1 MKKMKKLK
9 DEVLRWIK
17 AHYKELI
24 MAGINISGIVAAV
37 LLCKN
42 ENVGEL
48 GSLFES
54 IKLAAKK
61 PVSVIPG
68 SQEIIEETARSIDEI
83 SKKAPHEVGQ
93 HIRNLSNGK
102 HPSAQKIL
110 EAAEKN
116 IELLDNQ
123 TIVDAY
129 STGLK
134 TA

>member
-1 MKKMKKLK
+1 MKKMKELK
-9 DEVLRWIK
+9 DEVIRWIK
-17 AHYKELI
+17 AHYKELMI
-24 MAGINISGIVAAV
+24 TGLGISGIVAAV

-42 ENVGEL
+42 VGEL
-48 GSLFES
+48 EALFDSLKS
-54 IKLAAKK
+54 VVKK
-61 PVSVIPG
+61 PVAEITS
-68 SQEIIEETARSIDEI
+68 SQKPLEAVMPPMNEII
-83 SKKAPHEVGQ
+83 KKAPHEVGQ

-102 HPSAQKIL
+102 HPSAKKIL